1 MRVLI
6 IEDEPIIALE
16 LERIVGGAGYVPLG
30 PASTLEQ
37 ALAHAPRADI
47 ALVDLSL
54 ADGSSGAALAR
65 RLMDRF
71 GMKVIFVT
79 GSPGEIGHGLAGS
92 TEVIA
97 KPFTDT
103 RVLQSLDKA
112 ASSIRTPRE
121 QSMF

>member
-16 LERIVGGAGYVPLG
+16 LERIVEDVGYVPVG

-47 ALVDLSL
+47 ALVDLGLS
-54 ADGSSGAALAR
+54 DGSSGAALAR

-71 GMKVIFVT
+71 HMKVIFVT
-79 GSPGEIGHGLAGS
+79 GSPRDVGHGFPGS
-92 TEVIA
+92 TEVIG
-97 KPFTDT
+97 KPFTDMQI
-103 RVLQSLDKA
+103 RQSLNKA
-112 ASSIRTPRE
+112 ARE
-121 QSMF
+121 HSALG

>member
-1 MRVLI
+1 MRVLVV
-6 IEDEPIIALE
+6 EDEPIIALE
-16 LERIVGGAGYVPLG
+16 LERIVEDAGYVPLG

-47 ALVDLSL
+47 ALVDFGL

-97 KPFTDT
+97 KPFTDA
-103 RVLQSLDKA
+103 RVLESLNKA
-112 ASSIRTPRE
+112 AASITAPR
-121 QSMF
+121 